1 MPVQPQLA
9 QIQAVAS
16 PQEEVFMDA
25 FSNGSLKYEPD
36 MHHKTSVY
44 DRLHQLVNISALV
57 IIIAAVGIQR
67 NKKIDIHSL
76 FISEH
81 QLRPAF
87 DTLISQSMILV
98 VFCAAMILTMWNLE
112 LLTTVSSLYMASEC
126 TIVLYLC
133 WMA

>member
-9 QIQAVAS
+9 QIQAVAT

-36 MHHKTSVY
+36 MHHKTSIY

-76 FISEH
+76 FISEL

>member
-1 MPVQPQLA
+1 
-9 QIQAVAS
+9 
-16 PQEEVFMDA
+16 MDA

-81 QLRPAF
+81 
-87 DTLISQSMILV
+87 
-98 VFCAAMILTMWNLE
+98 
-112 LLTTVSSLYMASEC
+112 
-126 TIVLYLC
+126 
-133 WMA
+133 